1 MPMTLEQKKEVTDEL
16 SRLLD
21 EAETVYLTDFSGL
34 DVSSM
39 TELRARLREE
49 GVGYRV
55 AKNTLMERALEDVD
69 GYPDLKE
76 HLRGPTGLVLGGE
89 DPVTP
94 AKIVKE
100 FAKEHDDRPAVKA
113 GVVDRQ
119 TLSPEEVAELAA
131 LPTREELLGG
141 IMGSLTSSVQGIVG
155 VLEGLLRDIGHMAHE
170 AAKKRDEEEQ
180 G

>member
-1 MPMTLEQKKEVTDEL
+1 MPKTLEEKKEVTEEL

-34 DVSSM
+34 DVGSM

-55 AKNTLMERALEDVD
+55 AKNTLMERALNQVGDF
-69 GYPDLKE
+69 PDLAE
-76 HLRGPTGLVLGGE
+76 HLEGPTGLVLGGE

-94 AKIVKE
+94 AKVVKD
-100 FAKEHDDRPAVKA
+100 FAKEHEDRPTVKV
-113 GVVDRQ
+113 GVVDRR
-119 TLSPEEVAELAA
+119 TLTPDEVADLAD
-131 LPTREELLGG
+131 LPTREEMLSS
-141 IMGSLTSSVQGIVG
+141 IMGSLSAPVSGIVG

-170 AAKKRDEEEQ
+170 AAKKREQ
-180 G
+180 EQA